1 MDAAVEVRD
10 LRVVR
15 GGTEVLPDLS
25 LAVPAG
31 RITGLL
37 GPSGCGKSTLM
48 RSIVGVQEVAGG
60 QVTVM
65 GSPAGSLGLRRR
77 VGYVTQSPS
86 VYADLTVVENL
97 HHFARILDATQD
109 DVDRAIETVGLG
121 AYGDRVVGRMS
132 GGQRNRASLAI
143 ALLARPALLVLD
155 EPTVGLDPVL
165 RRDLWNTFHRLADD
179 GTTLL
184 VSSHVMDEA
193 AECDLLL
200 LMREGRLIA
209 QETPGELRDRTG
221 TDDLGEA
228 FLRLIEDEG
237 VTS

>member
-65 GSPAGSLGLRRR
+65 GSPAGSR
-77 VGYVTQSPS
+77 T
-86 VYADLTVVENL
+86 
-97 HHFARILDATQD
+97 
-109 DVDRAIETVGLG
+109 
-121 AYGDRVVGRMS
+121 
-132 GGQRNRASLAI
+132 
-143 ALLARPALLVLD
+143 
-155 EPTVGLDPVL
+155 PTT
-165 RRDLWNTFHRLADD
+165 R
-179 GTTLL
+179 
-184 VSSHVMDEA
+184 
-193 AECDLLL
+193 
-200 LMREGRLIA
+200 
-209 QETPGELRDRTG
+209 
-221 TDDLGEA
+221 
-228 FLRLIEDEG
+228 
-237 VTS
+237 